1 MGATFLRKSK
11 LIIIIGKKVDKLLDV
26 SKWNFEVALQHL
38 RDSSMEDLEQYK
50 NCNNHFTAEIDNLS
64 TSSTLEE

>member
-38 RDSSMEDLEQYK
+38 RDSSMEDLE
-50 NCNNHFTAEIDNLS
+50 
-64 TSSTLEE
+64 